1 MEYFSK
7 LRELLKTEREA
18 DRQSYQEIADRATV
32 NERRENGLSWYP
44 IAIRDSELSRGDY
57 ITVEVER
64 TTHTDILHQ
73 FRTGAPAALFSNYN
87 SKEDRVE
94 GIVAFQ
100 GGNRLKLT
108 LRTDELPDWSRNGKL
123 GIDLLFDDNSY
134 DEMQSALSRATTL
147 AEKNEE
153 GRLVRILSGEKTP
166 TFHTTL
172 PPVAV
177 PGLNEM
183 QQAAVNK
190 ILSANELAIVHG
202 PPGTGKT
209 TTLVQAVKY
218 ILKQEPQQI
227 LVTAPSNA
235 AVDWLTEKLSDEG
248 LNVLR
253 IGNPARVSERLLSLT
268 LDQKMAEH
276 PHNAAVKK
284 LKKQVSAYLDM
295 AHKYKRNFGKAE
307 RDQRKALFDE
317 ARKILKE
324 IDNSEQ
330 YILDDLISK
339 AQVLTSTL
347 VGASHY
353 TIRHLR
359 FKTVVIDEAGQA

>member
-1 MEYFSK
+1 MEYFRK

-18 DRQSYQEIADRATV
+18 DRQSYQEIAERATV

-57 ITVEVER
+57 LTVEVER

-87 SKEDRVE
+87 AKEDRVE

-100 GGNRLKLT
+100 GGNRMKLT
-108 LRTDELPDWSRNGKL
+108 LRTDELPEWSRNGKL

-134 DEMQSALSRATTL
+134 DEMQSALARATTL

-166 TFHTTL
+166 AFHTNL

-190 ILSANELAIVHG
+190 ILSANELAIV
-202 PPGTGKT
+202 
-209 TTLVQAVKY
+209 
-218 ILKQEPQQI
+218 
-227 LVTAPSNA
+227 
-235 AVDWLTEKLSDEG
+235 
-248 LNVLR
+248 
-253 IGNPARVSERLLSLT
+253 LLL
-268 LDQKMAEH
+268 LDQLLPE
-276 PHNAAVKK
+276 
-284 LKKQVSAYLDM
+284 
-295 AHKYKRNFGKAE
+295 
-307 RDQRKALFDE
+307 LFLPASCE
-317 ARKILKE
+317 LVATSYCTVLLQE
-324 IDNSEQ
+324 LQ
-330 YILDDLISK
+330 YQMVRIYFLF
-339 AQVLTSTL
+339 
-347 VGASHY
+347 
-353 TIRHLR
+353 R
-359 FKTVVIDEAGQA
+359 